1 MLLTH
6 AAARMR
12 LVDSIRA
19 RLGRRKAIA
28 GAESANSQLK
38 RCLTTVD
45 LTLLGVGST
54 LGVGVYVLAGG
65 VARETAGIF
74 GGAVLGVLPDPVGI
88 FCLVDNIMEFILQ
101 PSVT

>member
-1 MLLTH
+1 
-6 AAARMR
+6 MR

-88 FCLVDNIMEFILQ
+88 FLLLITFICINQIYYYLCG
-101 PSVT
+101 SLIETN